1 MVGRE
6 LLVNWWQTKPD
17 AWLHKRWCDVYC
29 APTWAYL
36 LIPKICWSE
45 VWAAHK
51 GTNISIPIKPMDDH
65 SCEGEGGQNY
75 LSFCEPWEKSRPK
88 KDKHSNLVLTR
99 KVIISLHFQVLK
111 GTFKRRPNK
120 RTRLNCL
127 LSATVVLHVSVIL
140 CGQLTFGQHLVHTYT
155 HKQLWV
161 CLLWANEVCR
171 SEGHLCDWSLSWWCQ
186 AFLHHLTIH

>member
-51 GTNISIPIKPMDDH
+51 GTNISIPIKPRDDH
-65 SCEGEGGQNY
+65 SCEGEGGQSY

-88 KDKHSNLVLTR
+88 KDKHSNKQGRWLYHFIYKYQKELLKKGQTREQGWTVCSRQQWFYTCQWFSVVNWLLGNTWFTLTLTNSFGSVCFGQT
-99 KVIISLHFQVLK
+99 KCVALK
-111 GTFKRRPNK
+111 GTFVIGHCHGDAKLFYTTLHS
-120 RTRLNCL
+120 TR
-127 LSATVVLHVSVIL
+127 
-140 CGQLTFGQHLVHTYT
+140 
-155 HKQLWV
+155 
-161 CLLWANEVCR
+161 
-171 SEGHLCDWSLSWWCQ
+171 
-186 AFLHHLTIH
+186 